1 MTKLIRIGIIGTGF
15 AAQRRAEALTAD
27 DRAEVIGVAGY
38 SPDSLKSFCE
48 SHSISNY
55 DSAENLIAT
64 SEIDLIVICNI
75 NSEHSNLAQAA
86 LEAGKHVVVEYPLAL
101 NPEKARYLINL
112 AKQKNLLLHVEHIEL
127 LGGLHNAI
135 RQWLPEIGNVFYAR
149 YSTINP
155 QNPAPKKWTY
165 NKQLFGFPFSGALSR
180 FHRFTD
186 LFGKVKTVNCHSRY
200 WEKENSDQYFA
211 CLNNAQLRFENGLL
225 ADIIYGKGEVF
236 SRPDRRFE
244 LQGEKGTLIF
254 EGSEG
259 KLLRGE
265 EETSIEVGS
274 RRGLFAKDT
283 TYVLDYLTEQ
293 KPLYVEPE
301 SSYYATRIAEAARV
315 AAETEKTIFIDN

>member
-1 MTKLIRIGIIGTGF
+1 MTKLIRIGMIGTGF
-15 AAQRRAEALTAD
+15 AAKRRAEAFTED
-27 DRAEVIGVAGY
+27 DRAEVIGVSGY
-38 SPDSLKSFCE
+38 SPESLKSFCE
-48 SHSISNY
+48 SYSISKY
-55 DSAENLIAT
+55 DTTENLIAA

-135 RQWLPEIGNVFYAR
+135 RQWLPEIGNIFYGR

-155 QNPAPKKWTY
+155 QNPAPEKWTY

-186 LFGKVKTVNCHSRY
+186 LFGKVKAVNCHSRY
-200 WEKENSDQYFA
+200 WERENPDQYFA

-225 ADIIYGKGEVF
+225 ADVIYGKGEVF
-236 SRPDRRFE
+236 LQPDRCFE
-244 LQGEKGTLIF
+244 LQGEKGILRF
-254 EGSEG
+254 EGNEG

-265 EETSIEVGS
+265 EETSIDVGS

-283 TYVLDYLTEQ
+283 AYVLDYLTEQ
-293 KPLYVEPE
+293 KPLYVQVE
-301 SSYYATRIAEAARV
+301 SSYYATRIADAARV
-315 AAETEKTIFIDN
+315 AAETGKTIFIDN